1 MKSVI
6 ELKRLKEIDFLD
18 LFDIKEGPC
27 WLIISKKSRSI
38 QYYISK
44 ICNIPNK
51 YHELRF
57 ILKNIYK
64 DLDKFN
70 KNTEDK
76 EIKNKINKYLLKQK
90 LEKYLL
96 NKKTEKRSKI

>member
-18 LFDIKEGPC
+18 LFDIKEVSG
-27 WLIISKKSRSI
+27 WLIFSKKSRSI

-44 ICNIPNK
+44 ICNIPNE
-51 YHELRF
+51 YHEFRF

-76 EIKNKINKYLLKQK
+76 QNK
-90 LEKYLL
+90 
-96 NKKTEKRSKI
+96 